1 MQASNYPPSKVAEY
15 CTLNGN
21 ETGTVFDL
29 GYGLCANAL
38 SPQQLVKLKALT
50 GEFSNDELDGMYNS
64 FIEGDLIGA
73 ARQAPKAMDIEVPD
87 RIWELAEQVT
97 SKLTKQ
103 DLKTLLEFGKDPKV
117 IQNMPAFMKAVGKI
131 DPADM
136 KTLKGAM
143 SKVNPKNVAEI
154 DGLLSELGVTMFEFI
169 SNPSL
174 LIKFFRDPKLSQ
186 TLARIRTLL
195 PVFESSDLNVMLKV
209 QKVFQQEEGAT
220 VIMKKALGLPLPLT
234 SKLTSVKFE
243 PEDVKKMKELMS
255 IMKDPRIVGAMEVA
269 KELQLTSELGR
280 ATFMSQGWKK
290 RVQLC

>member
-15 CTLNGN
+15 CTLNN
-21 ETGTVFDL
+21 NATRTVFDL
-29 GYGLCANAL
+29 GYGLCAKAL
-38 SPQQLVKLKALT
+38 SPQHMAKLRALT
-50 GEFSNDELDGMYNS
+50 DDFDNAELDGMYNS

-103 DLKTLLEFGKDPKV
+103 DFKTLLEFGKDPKV
-117 IQNMPAFMKAVGKI
+117 IANMPAFLKAVGKI
-131 DPADM
+131 EPEDM

-143 SKVNPKNVAEI
+143 AKVNPKNVKEI
-154 DGLLSELGVTMFEFI
+154 DGLLSDLGVTMFEFI

-209 QKVFQQEEGAT
+209 QKKFQEEPGAT
-220 VIMKKALGLPLPLT
+220 AVMKKALGLPLPLT
-234 SKLTSVKFE
+234 SKLTAVKGQFKY
-243 PEDVKKMKELMS
+243 DVPKCSGFLHPS
-255 IMKDPRIVGAMEVA
+255 LD
-269 KELQLTSELGR
+269 
-280 ATFMSQGWKK
+280 
-290 RVQLC
+290 